1 MLYQYLL
8 CFCQGNCVDYSE
20 ITEVAVSCAT
30 HKMKIQHSI
39 SIALIS
45 IVCSGVNS
53 FRAPFHNAA
62 RVSHI
67 SSSSSKT
74 FQLNAVTDS
83 RIAVEETLKVTASKE
98 QSSAVS
104 PTKQLSPLM
113 VTCDSFI
120 QAWREGLQGN
130 QISLKNILSPKAT
143 WENPFVST
151 QSDLMEGMAQFSS
164 FFDEPSLTVFKVTP
178 IGAGNQIE
186 VEYHLSFWYPMA
198 WKPRVIIPGTAII
211 TLSNDL
217 SSVIAV
223 KEKWEVSVADV
234 FMKQVLPRFWDV
246 WHVFCSPSPEYPP
259 IREIQKVGKV
269 TFVELPQTVCMEV
282 RWSGSSKYPGPPLLA
297 APSFSLF
304 GALRTSKPKRD
315 PFHTVLPIEVQ
326 SGKFKDAGTGEDF
339 KRSSWIYHV
348 PTSLQEGI
356 MDKARAETV
365 FSLNSDE
372 DSLDDDEGENPEAK
386 LDYQTQL
393 SNDNINVM
401 KCVTAGALRGQQ
413 IEFDGDMMRDFEAK
427 EKKEYLY
434 KIQPKRIIAQV
445 DIQGEADPERIN
457 DALKLI
463 RAAVES
469 DGKKIFKREVAMRS
483 RDLDGTSG
491 DGAPLLG
498 LQLWHSKACFNM
510 AAEPVMAIY
519 EMQYGYRLTRV
530 HVELEMN

>member
-1 MLYQYLL
+1 
-8 CFCQGNCVDYSE
+8 
-20 ITEVAVSCAT
+20 
-30 HKMKIQHSI
+30 MKIQPSI
-39 SIALIS
+39 SLAVVS
-45 IVCSGVNS
+45 IICSGVDS
-53 FRAPFHNAA
+53 FRAPFKSAVGIN
-62 RVSHI
+62 HI
-67 SSSSSKT
+67 SSSSSKR

-83 RIAVEETLKVTASKE
+83 RIAVEETLKTTTSKDLSSPASTAE
-98 QSSAVS
+98 H
-104 PTKQLSPLM
+104 LSPLM
-113 VTCDSFI
+113 ATCESFV
-120 QAWREGLQGN
+120 QAWREGLKGN
-130 QISLKNILSPKAT
+130 QINLKSILSPKAT

-151 QSDLMEGMAQFSS
+151 STELMEGMAQFSN
-164 FFDEPSLTVFKVTP
+164 FLEEPSLTVFKISP
-178 IGAGNQIE
+178 ITANQVE
-186 VEYHLSFWYPMA
+186 VDYHLSFWYPMA
-198 WKPRVIIPGTAII
+198 WKPRVIIPGKAIV
-211 TLSNDL
+211 TLSSDL
-217 SSVIAV
+217 TTISSV
-223 KEKWEVSVADV
+223 KEKWEVSIMDV

-259 IREIQKVGKV
+259 IKEIQRVGKV
-269 TFVELPQTVCMEV
+269 SFVELPQTVCMEV

-326 SGKFKDAGTGEDF
+326 SGKFKDAESGEDF
-339 KRSSWIYHV
+339 KRSSWIFHV
-348 PTSLQEGI
+348 PTSLQESI

-365 FSLNSDE
+365 FSLIDG
-372 DSLDDDEGENPEAK
+372 DLADDDEGENPEAK

-401 KCVTAGALRGQQ
+401 KCVTAGALRGQNV
-413 IEFDGDMMRDFEAK
+413 EFDNEMMRDFESK

-434 KIQPKRIIAQV
+434 KIQPARIIAQV
-445 DIQGEADPERIN
+445 DIKGEADPERIN
-457 DALKLI
+457 EALKLI

-469 DGKKIFKREVAMRS
+469 DGRKIFNKDVRMRS
-483 RDLDGTSG
+483 RDFDGSSG
-491 DGAPLLG
+491 ENSAPLLG